1 MRAPLGI
8 FATLLGIGIVA
19 GACGPADDIGSGTD
33 NATEIPFAEGSPEAR
48 AIRAVANDQQL
59 TVEDYDSSEGVGL
72 HKKAAEN
79 LVDYRDGDP
88 NTPEDDNFFDSLAEL
103 WTVPYCKKSCLIS
116 LLDYAKENGLY
127 GGNENI
133 SVIFSPQSG
142 QDTHLQAIANTID
155 AEADETIDIAMYS
168 YSHQEPVKGA
178 LIRALDR
185 GVKIRF
191 LANTD
196 LANSSSKGGALEEI
210 GIDVRR
216 VTKIMHHKFAI
227 IDGPRDAN
235 TLDRAADT
243 FIISGSGNWSGSAAT
258 KYDENTLF
266 FTGYAELALRLQRD
280 FDYLWAG
287 SKDVVHVDGFVW
299 DQTTGNISDELIAQ
313 HEDPNTHAYL
323 TSFNFAPTS
332 SQGWSVLGT
341 TVVTD
346 ELVKAIGAAQTS
358 LHIASG
364 HFVNEQIA
372 AAVVAALENNPNLYV
387 DIALDCQETS
397 KGGNIATLKSQ
408 IEDLGGTIQYKCN
421 TYRWHYKFA
430 KQMHHKYMIIDG
442 TDLYTGS
449 LNFSDNAETNTFEN
463 MLLFKGEEHRALVDS
478 YLANHEMVRSY
489 GHENGGQELTW
500 LMEEVETGTT
510 VPLTWYNPISMD
522 LDTFHDLKDA
532 IRDRCPAT
540 KSWLN
545 TPEAKTY
552 NKWFNQQPQW
562 FDECHTV
569 GYPWPEVP
577 EDMRVQ

>member
-8 FATLLGIGIVA
+8 IATALGFGILA
-19 GACGPADDIGSGTD
+19 AACGDAGVGSNEDD
-33 NATEIPFAEGSPEAR
+33 ATSIPYAEGSPEAQ
-48 AIRAVANDQQL
+48 AIRAVANDQEL
-59 TVEDYDSSEGVGL
+59 GVEQYDSSDVVGL

-79 LVDYRDGDP
+79 LVAHRDGDP
-88 NTPEDDNFFDSLAEL
+88 NTPDDDDFFDSLAEL
-103 WTVPYCKKSCLIS
+103 WTVPYCKTSCMHS
-116 LLDYAKENGLY
+116 LLDYAKQTGVY

-142 QDTHLQAIANTID
+142 QETHLQGIADAID
-155 AEADETIDIAMYS
+155 DEADETIDIAMYS

-196 LANSSSKGGALEEI
+196 LANSTSKAGALEQL

-227 IDGPRDAN
+227 IDGPRDAQ

-243 FIISGSGNWSGSAAT
+243 FIVSGSGNWSSSAAT
-258 KYDENTLF
+258 IYDENTLF
-266 FTGYAELALRLQRD
+266 FTGYPEMALRLQRD

-287 SKDVVHVDGFVW
+287 SKDVVHVEGLEW
-299 DQTTGNISDELIAQ
+299 DQTTGNITDELIAQ
-313 HEDPNTHAYL
+313 HEDANTHAYL

-346 ELVKAIGAAQTS
+346 ALVEVIGGAQS
-358 LHIASG
+358 SIHIASG
-364 HFVNEQIA
+364 HFLNEPIA
-372 AAVVAALENNPNLYV
+372 DAIGKALESNPNLYI
-387 DIALDCQETS
+387 DIVLDCQETS
-397 KGGNIATLKSQ
+397 KSGTIATLKNK

-442 TDLYTGS
+442 EDLYTGS
-449 LNFSDNAETNTFEN
+449 MNFSLNAEINTFEN
-463 MLLFKGEEHRALVDS
+463 MMLFKGEEHRALVDS
-478 YLANHEMVRSY
+478 YLVNHDMVRSY
-489 GHENGGQELTW
+489 GYDSDALTA
-500 LMEEVETGTT
+500 LMEEIETGST
-510 VPLTWYNPISMD
+510 VPLTWYDPIAMD
-522 LDTFHDLKDA
+522 LDTFRDMKDA

-540 KSWLN
+540 KSWLD

-552 NKWFNQQPQW
+552 NALFNSQPHW
-562 FDECHTV
+562 FDECHTE
-569 GYPWPEVP
+569 GYAWPEVP
-577 EDMRVQ
+577 VDMRIE